1 MPIYECD
8 YLFDIIQARPLTSA
22 SLRFIK
28 ASQCNNKVTSDNTP
42 IVCCS
47 QAIDDNNESSE
58 RNPDHNYFGGGTKQF
73 NYPNFSRR
81 KLLVPYTAPII
92 KTRSNLLNEECGRET
107 IGNRIYSGDDTE
119 IHDFPWMGVLEYR
132 KRKLFTCQ

>member
-8 YLFDIIQARPLTSA
+8 YLFDIIQSRPLTSA

-47 QAIDDNNESSE
+47 QANDENDSDE
-58 RNPDHNYFGGGTKQF
+58 RKPEQNYYGGGFRQF
-73 NYPNFSRR
+73 NYAQSFNRR
-81 KLLVPYTAPII
+81 RLGPPHTAPLV
-92 KTRSNLLNEECGRET
+92 KTRSNLLNEECGRES

-119 IHDFPWMGVLEYR
+119 IHDFPWMGVLEYK
-132 KRKLFTCQ
+132 KRKIFTK